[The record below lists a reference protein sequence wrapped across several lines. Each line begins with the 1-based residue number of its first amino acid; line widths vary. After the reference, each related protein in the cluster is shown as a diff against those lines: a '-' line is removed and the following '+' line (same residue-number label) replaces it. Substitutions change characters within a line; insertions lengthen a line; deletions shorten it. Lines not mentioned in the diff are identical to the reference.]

1 MKKTSKNNN
10 LGEGD
15 RIVPY
20 IPADKI
26 LPEISFKAIV
36 LSVLLTLVMAGSNAY
51 LGLKIGMTVSAT
63 IPAAVIS
70 MAVLRFFRNSNILEN
85 NIVQTAAS
93 AGEAVAAAVVFTVPA
108 LLIMG
113 YWSSF
118 SFWQTFM
125 IVAIGGTLGVM
136 FSIPLRRAFVIE
148 SDLKF
153 PEGIATGEVLKA
165 GDNIASGGI
174 KDLMAGGLW
183 AALVKFGQSGL
194 MIVGESIGAWT
205 TKGKVVFGVST
216 GFSLVLVGAGYIV
229 GVWVGLATLLGAFIA
244 WGLGVPIY
252 SYLFHTEPIT
262 DAAATASMIWA
273 KHIRF
278 MGVGTMVVGGLW
290 TMVKLIDPIRR
301 AVKTSLET
309 FSHLRLGTALKVLR
323 TEYDIPMVYVVLAL
337 GAMCLP
343 LLYIFHD
350 ILSCCQFN
358 LSTGHHWLTVI
369 VVTFSTV
376 FFGFLASAI
385 AGYMAGLVGSSNNPI
400 SGVTLMSILL
410 VSVVMLALLGNVVDF
425 AADMQKALSAATMAI
440 MTSAIIC
447 NAASISGD
455 NLQDLKSGQI
465 VGATPW
471 KQQVMLL
478 VGVIVGALI
487 MGPIMQVLYEA
498 YGIGTVFPREGMDPA
513 QALSAPT
520 ATVLGTFTKAIF
532 THTMNWNLF
541 IIGAVVGVLLI
552 IFEFWAKKH
561 NKPRM
566 PVLAVA
572 IGIYLPLDIIF
583 PVVLG
588 GLVAY
593 FAERKLDKQR
603 GALGLKFQ
611 EFAEKAQQRGLLFAS
626 GLIAGEAIIGIILAV
641 PFAAAERTDVFKLAI
656 PNFEIPSL
664 ILGLLAF
671 FGVSYY
677 LYHIS
682 GPDNKKA

>member
-1 MKKTSKNNN
+1 MKKTKESQ
-10 LGEGD
+10 GVQAV
-15 RIVPY
+15 IPY

-26 LPEISFKAIV
+26 LPEISFKAII
-36 LSVLLTLVMAGSNAY
+36 LSIILTLVMAGSNAY

-70 MAVLRFFRNSNILEN
+70 MAVLRFFRQSNILEN

-113 YWSSF
+113 YWSDF

-125 IVAIGGTLGVM
+125 IVAVGGTLGVM

-174 KDLMAGGLW
+174 KDLMAGGLC
-183 AALVKFGQSGL
+183 ASFVKFAQSGL
-194 MIVGESIGAWT
+194 MIFSESVSYWT
-205 TKGKVVFGVST
+205 HKGKVVFGMSS
-216 GFSLVLVGAGYIV
+216 GLSLVLVGAGYIV
-229 GVWVGLATLLGAFIA
+229 GVWVGLAIMLGALIA
-244 WGLGVPIY
+244 WGIGVPLY
-252 SYLFHTEPIT
+252 SYLFPVEEIT
-262 DAAATASMIWA
+262 NAAATATEIWA

-290 TMVKLIDPIRR
+290 TIVKLIDPIRR
-301 AVKTSLET
+301 AIKTSLET
-309 FSHLRLGTALKVLR
+309 FAHLRLGKTLQILR
-323 TEYDIPMVYVVLAL
+323 TEYDIPLVYVLAAL
-337 GAMCLP
+337 AVMCLP

-350 ILSCCQFN
+350 ILGCCQFG
-358 LSTGHHWLTVI
+358 LSDGHHWLTVI

-385 AGYMAGLVGSSNNPI
+385 AGYMAGLVGSSNNPV
-400 SGVTLMSILL
+400 SGVTLMSIML
-410 VSVVMLALLGNVVDF
+410 VSVVMLALLGGTVDF
-425 AADMQKALSAATMAI
+425 AGDTQKALSAATMAI
-440 MTSAIIC
+440 MTAAVIC

-478 VGVIVGALI
+478 LGVIVGALI
-487 MGPIMQVLYEA
+487 MGPILQVLYEA

-532 THTMNWNLF
+532 SHTMNWTLF
-541 IIGAVVGVLLI
+541 AIGAAIGVALI
-552 IFEFWAKKH
+552 IFEAWAVRN
-561 NKPRM
+561 NKPRL

-572 IGIYLPLDIIF
+572 IGIYLPLDVNF

-588 GLVAY
+588 GLIA
-593 FAERKLDKQR
+593 FLAERKLDGQR
-603 GALGLKFQ
+603 GILGLKFQ
-611 EFAEKAQQRGLLFAS
+611 GFAEKAQQRGLLFAS
-626 GLIAGEAIIGIILAV
+626 GLIAGEAIIGIILAI
-641 PFAAAERTDVFKLAI
+641 PFAAAERTDVFKITI
-656 PNFEIPSL
+656 PNFEIFHVL
-664 ILGLLAF
+664 LGVAAF
-671 FGVSYY
+671 LGVSYY

-682 GPDNKKA
+682 APSHEKA